1 MADDGT
7 QPAKQGMSATK
18 KMEIGITVLA
28 VLCGLGCGGGGGGAS
43 KQEFDPAA
51 SEAAGAAVMSTPPP
65 TPSTPPPTPSTPE
78 PASGGG
84 SSKDVPAAKG
94 NTYTVND
101 IEVTVTGAAFR
112 AKVAQKYTS
121 YAATEGAKL
130 VIIDYSVKNVGK
142 EPVACLSFADDVT
155 DSSGVSYE
163 TTLECNLAVNNWAMD
178 NLNPGL
184 PKKYQAC
191 FEVPSGASGFT
202 MHVNCA
208 GDDGYFALG
217 I

>member
-7 QPAKQGMSATK
+7 QPAKQGMSTTK
-18 KMEIGITVLA
+18 KVVIGIVVLS
-28 VLCGLGCGGGGGGAS
+28 VLSALANGGRESSGR
-43 KQEFDPAA
+43 
-51 SEAAGAAVMSTPPP
+51 
-65 TPSTPPPTPSTPE
+65 
-78 PASGGG
+78 SGGG
-84 SSKDVPAAKG
+84 SGSGGGHVANPVAKG
-94 NTYTVND
+94 GTYVVND
-101 IEVTVTGAAFR
+101 VQVTVTGAAFR
-112 AKVAQKYTS
+112 GKVEQNYAS

-130 VIIDYSVKNVGK
+130 VIVDYSVKNVGK

-163 TTLECNLAVNNWAMD
+163 PTLDCNLAVNNWAMD